1 MAPSKQTKWACPTP
15 PPPPLIPVT
24 SVATSRPA
32 PPVPPSPQLPALR
45 RLAWPSFRAFISSPG
60 WPVATCLQ
68 RLANKT
74 QVPMELWGIH
84 RHPHHPLHACSGKR
98 AYDEGP
104 KIACHRPAPL
114 AWVGGLSLWRHDS
127 HSIAKPSYWIALAVP
142 PWCFINTQTA
152 GLCPARWHAPE
163 GWTVRVRARGGA
175 CQRERER
182 QGVWL
187 SGGDPTCS
195 VTVLVPARSH

>member
-1 MAPSKQTKWACPTP
+1 MAPSKQSRPAPPP

-24 SVATSRPA
+24 SVATSKVGLPL
-32 PPVPPSPQLPALR
+32 PPSPQLPALR
-45 RLAWPSFRAFISSPG
+45 RLAWPSFWAFISSPG

-68 RLANKT
+68 RPANKT
-74 QVPMELWGIH
+74 QVPMELGNPPPPPPPPPCLFWQ
-84 RHPHHPLHACSGKR
+84 A
-98 AYDEGP
+98 
-104 KIACHRPAPL
+104 
-114 AWVGGLSLWRHDS
+114 SLWRGAKNSLSPAGPCSVGRWVVAMATRQPH
-127 HSIAKPSYWIALAVP
+127 HSQAKPSYWIALAVP

-163 GWTVRVRARGGA
+163 GWTSCARARGVPA
-175 CQRERER
+175 RERER